1 MWDCGYSMWLDVL
14 GVLCCFVLLF
24 VFLCLLLSSFLHH
37 LLLTCIHVHEITP
50 SSPPTLPS
58 HSPHLSL
65 SCRVLTAGAAR
76 QAALAW
82 SLVLREAHSLPS
94 AMWYLHL
101 AAVESRMMVHAT
113 CSVGSN
119 PGSPLTTT
127 GCQKYTCNYACTCS
141 SAGRALCLECRV
153 SWVRVPP
160 EAAHFSL
167 EK

>member
-1 MWDCGYSMWLDVL
+1 M
-14 GVLCCFVLLF
+14 
-24 VFLCLLLSSFLHH
+24 LLSLVVCLTLLASIFLPSH
-37 LLLTCIHVHEITP
+37 LSLTCTLCHAVLEITP
-50 SSPPTLPS
+50 SSPPPLSISPSPSLPL
-58 HSPHLSL
+58 PPPL
-65 SCRVLTAGAAR
+65 CRVLTAGAAR